1 MLLCERTLFFYRP
14 GSCISRAGSAGGWF
28 RDGKLKIFGFISAM
42 ELLWFEFIGLRMVG
56 VVMHMFDSVE
66 IQDMRR
72 SSAKE

>member
-1 MLLCERTLFFYRP
+1 
-14 GSCISRAGSAGGWF
+14 
-28 RDGKLKIFGFISAM
+28 M